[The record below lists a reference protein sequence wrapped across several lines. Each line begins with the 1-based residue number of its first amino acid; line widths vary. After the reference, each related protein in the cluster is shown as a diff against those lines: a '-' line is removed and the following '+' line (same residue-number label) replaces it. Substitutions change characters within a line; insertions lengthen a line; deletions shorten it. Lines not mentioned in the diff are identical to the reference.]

1 MLQRK
6 ADDWPMTE
14 LTLAAEF
21 PALDRAGWLKRVEAV
36 LMGDSFESRLV
47 NTTADGL
54 RLEPLYGQQ
63 PGPRAGRPFVQP
75 WTISQRADHP
85 DPHKAN
91 LQALDDL
98 ANGATGLSLV
108 ARGSTTARGFGLDM
122 DALPRIL
129 HDIHLHAIALRLEG
143 GGAMAL
149 AKLVESQ
156 PLDPERLDLSFGLKD
171 TQAAEALANRGF
183 VGPFLDADGRHWH
196 EAGATDAEEL
206 GAVLGEAV
214 GYLRKLDSFNDA
226 YLVRAV
232 SVTLAASQ
240 DMFATLAKFR
250 AMRLLWARVLKAAGL
265 ADAPLRLHAET
276 SWRMM
281 ASLDPHT
288 NILRATAAVFGA
300 SLGGSDSITVLP
312 FSLKQGL
319 PNGFSRRVARNVQNV
334 LGAESNLWRV
344 NDSASGAGYIETYT
358 QGLCEKAW
366 RFFQAT
372 ERGDWPKPDP
382 GRKDVLPVIGTEAYR
397 LPTEYPAE
405 VEALA

>member
-1 MLQRK
+1 
-6 ADDWPMTE
+6 MTE

-21 PALDRAGWLKRVEAV
+21 PTLDRAGWMKRVEAV
-36 LMGDSFESRLV
+36 LRGDSFESRLV
-47 NTTADGL
+47 NTSADGL
-54 RLEPLYGQQ
+54 RLEALYGQV
-63 PGPRAGRPFVQP
+63 PGPRAGRPESRP

-85 DPHKAN
+85 DPQQAN
-91 LQALDDL
+91 LQALEDL
-98 ANGATGLSLV
+98 ANGATGLTLV
-108 ARGSTTARGFGLDM
+108 ASGSAAARGFGLDI

-129 HDIHLHAIALRLEG
+129 HGIHLHAIALRLEG
-143 GGAMAL
+143 DGAMAL
-149 AKLVESQ
+149 ARLVEGQ
-156 PLDPERLDLSFGLKD
+156 PLDPERLDLGFGLKD
-171 TQAAEALANRGF
+171 PRIAEALANRGF
-183 VGPFLDADGRHWH
+183 VGPFLGADGRPWH

-214 GYLRKLDSFNDA
+214 GYLRELEGFNDA

-232 SVTLAASQ
+232 SVTLAAHQ
-240 DMFATLAKFR
+240 DMFATLSKFR

-281 ASLDPHT
+281 ARLDPHT

-300 SLGGSDSITVLP
+300 GLGGADSIAVLP
-312 FSLKQGL
+312 FSLTQGL
-319 PNGFSRRVARNVQNV
+319 PNGFARRVARNVQTV
-334 LGAESNLWRV
+334 LSAESNLWRV
-344 NDSASGAGYIETYT
+344 NDPASGAGYIETYT

-366 RFFQAT
+366 AVFQDT

-382 GRKDVLPVIGTEAYR
+382 ARRDVLPVIGTEAYR
-397 LPTEYPAE
+397 LQTEYPAE